1 MNRSRYSATIRPRS
15 WIARHKIVAGQH
27 IPLNIEE
34 LQVHG
39 SAFVTAVDDC
49 PDIAHGEGSVVTARF
64 TTREVNSIVRVEI
77 VGPDGKIEVI
87 EGTPIH
93 PIWSVDRNDWVPL
106 GDVAEGETLQGL
118 DGFVVVLSITL
129 SRVSQ
134 PVYNFEVHGEHVYQV
149 GEMGVLVHNAC
160 DPELL
165 AGRGAGSFDD
175 ITKSVMYHFR
185 EHAAEV
191 RAPDID
197 DYMRKAVQAM
207 ESRRGRGELVE
218 GFTSGVRRFRV
229 HGVNRYVDVDTI
241 LEKVISFGAR

>member
-1 MNRSRYSATIRPRS
+1 M
-15 WIARHKIVAGQH
+15 
-27 IPLNIEE
+27 
-34 LQVHG
+34 
-39 SAFVTAVDDC
+39 
-49 PDIAHGEGSVVTARF
+49 
-64 TTREVNSIVRVEI
+64 
-77 VGPDGKIEVI
+77 
-87 EGTPIH
+87 
-93 PIWSVDRNDWVPL
+93 PL

-165 AGRGAGSFDD
+165 ARWGAGSFDD
-175 ITKSVMYHFR
+175 ITKNVMYHFR

-191 RAPDID
+191 RATDID